1 MSYFAFV
8 LSLFVVIN
16 AFGTLPLFIG
26 LLARYDAKTQ
36 RRIILRELTIALFIL
51 LLFNFFGD
59 IILRILGISEPIIG
73 IAGGTVLFLIALGM
87 IFPKPHTTESPAQEP
102 FIVPLATPIVAG
114 PGAIAYVMVFA
125 AETQNYWLSSLAIIL
140 AWVPSLC
147 ILLLASN
154 IRHFVGEKGLLAC
167 ERMGG
172 MIISLIAVQMFSTG
186 CVKLIKAC
194 FFQP

>member
-1 MSYFAFV
+1 MSFFAFV

-16 AFGTLPLFIG
+16 ALGNLPLFIG
-26 LLARYDAKTQ
+26 LLARYDVKTQ

-59 IILRILGISEPIIG
+59 VILRILGISEPIIG

-87 IFPKPHTTESPAQEP
+87 IFPKPHASESPAQEP
-102 FIVPLATPIVAG
+102 FIVPLATPIIAG

-125 AETQNYWLSSLAIIL
+125 AETQNYWLSTLAIIL

-154 IRHFVGEKGLLAC
+154 IKYFLGEKGLIAC

-194 FFQP
+194 FFQ